1 MSKIKTLNIGVEK
14 IGKIYHIADV
24 HIRNLKRH
32 SEYRDVFSQLYGYIL
47 STMEENDIIVVA
59 GDIVHAKTDMS
70 PEVVDLTQEFFTRL
84 SDLLPTIVIPGN
96 HDANLNNPSRM
107 DALQPIVNALKLE
120 NLYYLR
126 DTGVWKIGN
135 CSFTHQSVFDESPG
149 FIPASDVDGCDTKIA
164 LFHGAVDKIITEF
177 GFVIE
182 NKKVLV
188 ENFKGYDIVLLG
200 DIHKPNNGVLGN
212 EWIKYPGSLIM
223 QNHAESVFPEH
234 GILVWDVQNKT
245 NEFVQIQNPY
255 GYVTVDIENGKIVSN
270 SPIPQKPRMRVRVKD
285 TKTADLNKLI
295 AELKKGRQV
304 QELTVQKVITR
315 KDSNEGQKIVLQNV
329 RDVAYQNKLIE
340 EYLND
345 TEHLTE
351 DQLSIVKGINTDIN
365 AKLGTHT
372 IKVNSTWIP
381 KKFEFSNMFS
391 YGPNN
396 IIDFSNMKGAYGIFA
411 PNASGKST
419 LWDALSFCIFDKCSR
434 TSKAEDVMN
443 YSKTSFDCK
452 FTFELNGIDYVIER
466 GAKKS
471 PKRGTVKVD
480 TNFYKIENGVVES
493 LNGEQR
499 RDTNFIIREYVGT
512 YDDFVLTAMST
523 QSNNTGFIDKSQKE
537 RKELLAQFLDMDVF
551 EGLYQIA
558 SEEIKEL
565 SALLKDYKNQD
576 LPSQLA
582 NAEELLTSI
591 TGSLE
596 DFEDKKIRLEEQR
609 DGVSTKIEFEMGSL
623 KPVDD
628 VGDLELLEAHL
639 KSLKKQR
646 DLQNTECTIAS
657 SEVNNLEIKQK
668 DIEHKVSQ
676 IDIDSLREKES
687 QYKILDKK
695 FNEMGLELDKIE
707 SQMIHAKKHLDG
719 IGSLTFDD
727 NCDHCVKNKN
737 TPFAKQAQTLEIELK
752 DLGNKYTKLV
762 SERLEV
768 MNKRNE
774 CDVIKQIKE
783 YEELSAQHAKLD
795 KEWIRAS
802 KSYDYCMGLVKDY
815 DLSIKNLESDIQ
827 KAQAQQQAVEH
838 NKLVQQKIKSL
849 KEARTEIEDT
859 IKQVTNDLM
868 NINSEIK
875 VAEKTIENVHQS
887 LEKLRSMEMKFD
899 GYEYYLKCVKRDGI
913 PYNLISEVLP
923 KLEIEINNIL
933 SPIVDFQI
941 LLNTDGKNI
950 NSYIAYGDSEY
961 WPLELT
967 SGMEKFISSIAIRTA
982 LINVSNLPRPN
993 FIAIDE
999 GFGSLDTDNFNSL
1012 YLLFDYLKTQFDFI
1026 ITISHIDKTRDM
1038 VDFIID
1044 INKIKGFSSIRYL

>member
-1 MSKIKTLNIGVEK
+1 MNKIKTIDIGIKK
-14 IGKIYHIADV
+14 INKIYHLADI

-47 STMEENDIIVVA
+47 STMSENDIIVVA

-84 SDLLPTIVIPGN
+84 SELLPTIVIPGN

-107 DALQPIVNALKLE
+107 DALQPIINALKLE
-120 NLYYLR
+120 NLHYLR
-126 DTGVWKIGN
+126 NSGIWKISN
-135 CSFTHQSVFDESPG
+135 CSFTHQSVFDELPG
-149 FIPASDVDGCDTKIA
+149 FPIPTNIEGCDYKIA
-164 LFHGAVDKIITEF
+164 LFHGAVDKIVTEF

-188 ENFKGYDIVLLG
+188 DNFKDYDIVLLG

-223 QNHAESVFPEH
+223 QNHAESVFSEH
-234 GILVWDVQNKT
+234 GILVWDLENKT
-245 NEFVQIQNPY
+245 NKFVNIPNPY
-255 GYVTVDIENGKIVSN
+255 GYVTVNVEDGKIVSS
-270 SPIPQKPRMRVRVKD
+270 SPIPQKPRMRIRVKN
-285 TKTADLNKLI
+285 TKAADLNRII

-304 QELTVQKVITR
+304 QELTIQKVITR
-315 KDSNEGQKIVLQNV
+315 KDSNENEKIILQNV

-340 EYLND
+340 EYLSNS
-345 TEHLTE
+345 EHLT
-351 DQLSIVKGINTDIN
+351 DNQLSIVKGINNDIN
-365 AKLGTHT
+365 AKLGTQN

-396 IIDFSNMKGAYGIFA
+396 IIDFTNMKGAYGIFA

-443 YSKTSFDCK
+443 YSKNSFDCK
-452 FTFELNGIDYVIER
+452 FTFELNGVEYVIER
-466 GAKKS
+466 GAKKL

-480 TNFYKIENGVVES
+480 TNFYKIENGLFIS

-551 EGLYQIA
+551 ESLYQIA

-576 LPSQLA
+576 LPQQLA
-582 NAEELLTSI
+582 SAEELLTSI

-596 DFEDKKIRLEEQR
+596 DFDDKKIRLEKQR
-609 DGVSTKIEFEMGSL
+609 DVVNTKIEFEVGNL

-628 VGDLELLEAHL
+628 VGDLEQLESEL
-639 KSLKKQR
+639 KLVNAERKQQDINCGINLSELK
-646 DLQNTECTIAS
+646 NI
-657 SEVNNLEIKQK
+657 EIEQQDVQSK
-668 DIEHKVSQ
+668 ISTLN
-676 IDIDSLREKES
+676 IDVLKEKEDY
-687 QYKILDKK
+687 YKTYNNK
-695 FNEMGLELDKIE
+695 FNEIGIQLDKLE
-707 SQMIHAKKHLDG
+707 SQMGHAKKHLDG

-727 NCDHCVKNKN
+727 TCNHCVSNKN
-737 TPFAKQAQTLEIELK
+737 TPFAKQAQTLEDELQKLGKEYNGLVTKRMDVMTLRNQNDVTKELK
-752 DLGNKYTKLV
+752 LWD
-762 SERLEV
+762 
-768 MNKRNE
+768 
-774 CDVIKQIKE
+774 
-783 YEELSAQHAKLD
+783 ELSETTSKLD
-795 KEWIRAS
+795 KQWLISS
-802 KSYDYCMGLVKDY
+802 KSYESCVSLVKDY
-815 DLSIKNLESDIQ
+815 DVSIKNFEIDIQ
-827 KAQAQQQAVEH
+827 KAKNQQQAVAH
-838 NKLVQQKIKSL
+838 NKLVKENIKSL
-849 KEARTEIEDT
+849 KLTRIQLEDT
-859 IKQVTNDLM
+859 IKEVTNDLM
-868 NINSEIK
+868 DINSNIK
-875 VAEKTIENVHQS
+875 LSEKTIENVNQL
-887 LEKLRSMEMKFD
+887 LEKLQSMEVKYD

-923 KLEIEINNIL
+923 RLEIEINNIL
-933 SPIVDFQI
+933 QPIVEFQI

-950 NSYIAYGDSEY
+950 NSYIAYGDDQF

-999 GFGSLDTDNFNSL
+999 GFGSLDTENFNSL

-1044 INKIKGFSSIRYL
+1044 INKIKGFSHIRYL

>member
-1 MSKIKTLNIGVEK
+1 MSKVKTLNIGIEK

-47 STMEENDIIVVA
+47 STMSENDIIVVA

-107 DALQPIVNALKLE
+107 DALQPIVNALKLD

-135 CSFTHQSVFDESPG
+135 CSFYHQSVFDESPG
-149 FIPASDVDGCDTKIA
+149 FPTPVDVAGCDHKIA
-164 LFHGAVDKIITEF
+164 LFHGAVDKIVTEF

-188 ENFKGYDIVLLG
+188 DNFKGYDIVLLG

-234 GILVWDVQNKT
+234 GILVWDVDTKT
-245 NEFVQIQNPY
+245 NEFVQIKNPY
-255 GYVTVDIENGKIVSN
+255 GYVTVDVENGKIVSN
-270 SPIPQKPRMRVRVKD
+270 SPIPQKPRMRIRVKN
-285 TKTADLNKLI
+285 TKAADLNKLI

-315 KDSNEGQKIVLQNV
+315 KDSNESEKIVLQNV

-340 EYLND
+340 EYLSD

-351 DQLSIVKGINTDIN
+351 DQMSVVKGINTDLN
-365 AKLGTHT
+365 AKLGSHT
-372 IKVNSTWIP
+372 IKLNSTWVP
-381 KKFEFSNMFS
+381 KTFEFSNMFS
-391 YGPNN
+391 YGANN

-443 YSKTSFDCK
+443 YSKNSFDCK
-452 FTFELNGIDYVIER
+452 FTFDLNGVDYVIER
-466 GAKKS
+466 SAKKS

-480 TNFYKIENGVVES
+480 TNFYKIENGVMES

-512 YDDFVLTAMST
+512 YDDFILTAMST

-551 EGLYQIA
+551 ESLYQIA

-576 LPSQLA
+576 LPTQLA
-582 NAEELLTSI
+582 DAEETLTSI
-591 TGSLE
+591 TGSLTE
-596 DFEDKKIRLEEQR
+596 LEDKRLKLDSQR
-609 DGVSTKIEFEMGSL
+609 DSINTKIEFEVGSL

-628 VGDLELLEAHL
+628 VGDVEQLETHLESLNKQRKRQDTECGVNLSEL
-639 KSLKKQR
+639 KSIETKQQDVESKMSNLNIDDLK
-646 DLQNTECTIAS
+646 
-657 SEVNNLEIKQK
+657 
-668 DIEHKVSQ
+668 
-676 IDIDSLREKES
+676 EKNE
-687 QYKILDKK
+687 QYKTYNNK
-695 FNEMGLELDKIE
+695 FNEMGVQLDKLE
-707 SQMIHAKKHLDG
+707 SQMVHAKKHLDG

-727 NCDHCVKNKN
+727 NCDHCVSNKN
-737 TPFAKQAQTLEIELK
+737 TPFAKQAQTLEDELK
-752 DLGNKYTKLV
+752 KLGNEYTDLVTKRMDVMTLRNQNDVTKELKLWDDL
-762 SERLEV
+762 SETSSKLE
-768 MNKRNE
+768 
-774 CDVIKQIKE
+774 
-783 YEELSAQHAKLD
+783 
-795 KEWIRAS
+795 KEWLKVSR
-802 KSYDYCMGLVKDY
+802 SYESCLSLVKDY
-815 DLSIKNLESDIQ
+815 DTSIKNLEIDIQ
-827 KAQAQQQAVEH
+827 KAKNQQQAVEH
-838 NKLVQQKIKSL
+838 NKLVKEKIQSL
-849 KEARTEIEDT
+849 KGKRTEIEES
-859 IKQVTNDLM
+859 IKETTNELM

-887 LEKLRSMEMKFD
+887 LEKLRGMEMKYD

-923 KLEIEINNIL
+923 KLEMEINNIL

-950 NSYIAYGDSEY
+950 NSYIAYGDAEY